1 MINLTNSK
9 PSNKTK
15 INKTKIKVTKH
26 LFSWSNRTNNLSRWD
41 RRDWNY
47 KVCIRYLK
55 GNYYPKNITISHN
68 LNCNNWSDTIKWIS
82 KLIILKPTPTI
93 LLTPYLLVITTI
105 TIRYNNSSS
114 SKRTSLLSQKA
125 IITMNKNIN
134 NIKKKKRMS
143 LLYLTDHP
151 CLVINNTTPPMFS
164 SNKGMNLTPHLI
176 CSTIVR
182 TIMIM
187 NYLVIFRHKFSWMHK
202 VGSLDFHNNK
212 IQQEYKSSR
221 ITIKYSLPNLY
232 L

>member
-93 LLTPYLLVITTI
+93 LLIPYLLVITI
-105 TIRYNNSSS
+105 IIAIRYNNNSS

-151 CLVINNTTPPMFS
+151 CSVINNTTPPMFS
-164 SNKGMNLTPHLI
+164 NQGMNLTLPLI
-176 CSTIVR
+176 CYTIVR

-202 VGSLDFHNNK
+202 VGLLDFHNNK
-212 IQQEYKSSR
+212 IQQEYK
-221 ITIKYSLPNLY
+221 
-232 L
+232 